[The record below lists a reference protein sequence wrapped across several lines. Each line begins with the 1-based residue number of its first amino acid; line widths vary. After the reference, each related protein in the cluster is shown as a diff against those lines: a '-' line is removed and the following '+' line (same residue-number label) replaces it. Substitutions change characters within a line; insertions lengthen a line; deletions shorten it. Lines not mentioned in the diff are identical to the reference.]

1 MELMK
6 GSTAIITSGGGMK
19 CAYSAGA
26 LVTLAKELGITRP
39 DIFVAASGSTG
50 AMFYYLAEQYED
62 IETAWTKFLPSKEFI
77 RYAPIPSMKINYMV
91 DTVSK
96 EYLPL
101 NTEKLEATSTRYFV
115 PVTDQDSGETRFIG
129 NELWFN
135 PYEVMRAATA
145 IPILYNGHVR
155 LGSRSYLD
163 GDFSTGVASLI
174 KKAMDAGARR
184 ILLITNTDAP
194 TQMGK
199 WILRMYGTLLR
210 PGLRTSLIEDL
221 ETDQSITWPDG
232 LEVVHIS
239 PTYPLPTLLYSR
251 EKRKVVESFNMG
263 KADLLAKQE
272 EIKALFRHE
281 AGREQESGT

>member
-6 GSTAIITSGGGMK
+6 GATAIITSGGGMK

-26 LVTLAKELGITRP
+26 LVALARELKITSP

-50 AMFYYLAEQYED
+50 SMFYYLTGQYGD
-62 IETAWTKFLPSKEFI
+62 IEKIWTKYLPSPQFI
-77 RYAPIPSMKINYMV
+77 RYAPFPAMKINYMV
-91 DTVSK
+91 DTVAK
-96 EYLPL
+96 EYVPL
-101 NTEKLEATSTRYFV
+101 DLEKLEQTHTRYFV

-135 PYEVMRAATA
+135 PYEVVRAATA

-194 TQMGK
+194 TQLGK
-199 WILRMYGTLLR
+199 WILRLYGTLLR

-221 ETDQSITWPDG
+221 ETDQSITWPEG

-239 PTYPLPTLLYSR
+239 PSYPLPTLLYSR
-251 EKRKVVESFNMG
+251 EKRKVLESFNMG
-263 KADLLAKQE
+263 RNDILAKCE
-272 EIKALFRHE
+272 EIKALFAHD

>member
-1 MELMK
+1 MESMK

-26 LVTLAKELGITRP
+26 LVALAKELGIKDP
-39 DIFVAASGSTG
+39 DIFVAASGSSG
-50 AMFYYLAEQYED
+50 SMFYYLAHQYAE
-62 IETAWTKFLPSKEFI
+62 IEKVWTTYLPSKDFI
-77 RYAPIPSMKINYMV
+77 RYAPIPSMKINYLV
-91 DTVSK
+91 DTIAK

-101 NTEKLEATSTRYFV
+101 NVEKLEETRTRFFV

-135 PYEVMRAATA
+135 PYEVVRAATA

-163 GDFSTGVASLI
+163 GDFSTGVATLI

-194 TQMGK
+194 TVVGK

-221 ETDQSITWPDG
+221 ETDQTIRWPEG

-263 KADLLAKQE
+263 AADLLAKKE
-272 EIKALFRHE
+272 EIRALFE
-281 AGREQESGT
+281 A

>member
-1 MELMK
+1 MESMK

-26 LVTLAKELGITRP
+26 LVALAKELKITNP
-39 DIFVAASGSTG
+39 DIYVAASGSVG
-50 AMFYYLAEQYED
+50 AMFYFLTEQYSD

-77 RYAPIPSMKINYMV
+77 RYAPIPSMRINYMV

-101 NTEKLEATSTRYFV
+101 NTEKLEQTLTRFFV
-115 PVTDQDSGETRFIG
+115 PVTDQDTGDTRFIG
-129 NELWFN
+129 NELWFS

-239 PTYPLPTLLYSR
+239 PSYPLPTLLYSR

-272 EIKALFRHE
+272 EIKALFRN
-281 AGREQESGT
+281 AASAEQKSGA

>member
-1 MELMK
+1 MESMK
-6 GSTAIITSGGGMK
+6 GATAIITSGGGMK

-26 LVTLAKELGITRP
+26 LVALAKELNITTP
-39 DIFVAASGSTG
+39 DVFVAASGSTG
-50 AMFYYLAEQYED
+50 SMFYYLAHQYDD
-62 IETAWTKFLPSKEFI
+62 IEKVWTKYLPSPHFI
-77 RYAPIPSMKINYMV
+77 RYAPFPAMKINYLV
-91 DTVSK
+91 DTIAK

-101 NTEKLEATSTRYFV
+101 CVEKLEETPTRYFV
-115 PVTDQDSGETRFIG
+115 PVTDGDTGETRFIG

-135 PYEVMRAATA
+135 PYEVVRAATA

-163 GDFSTGVASLI
+163 GDFSTGVATLI

-199 WILRMYGTLLR
+199 WILRLYGTLLR

-221 ETDQSITWPDG
+221 ETDQSITWPEG
-232 LEVVHIS
+232 LEVVHVS
-239 PTYPLPTLLYSR
+239 PSYPLPTLLYSR
-251 EKRKVVESFNMG
+251 EKRKVVESFSMG
-263 KADLLAKQE
+263 AADLLAKKE
-272 EIKALFRHE
+272 EIQALFR
-281 AGREQESGT
+281 Q

>member
-1 MELMK
+1 MESMK
-6 GSTAIITSGGGMK
+6 GATAIITSGGGMK

-26 LVTLAKELGITRP
+26 LVALAKELGIEKP

-50 AMFYYLAEQYED
+50 SMFYYLTNQYDD
-62 IETAWTKFLPSKEFI
+62 IEKIWTTYLPSPQFI
-77 RYAPIPSMKINYMV
+77 RYAPFPAMKINYLI
-91 DTVSK
+91 DTIAK

-101 NTEKLEATSTRYFV
+101 NLEKLENTQTRYFV
-115 PVTDQDSGETRFIG
+115 PVTDQDTGDTRFIG

-135 PYEVMRAATA
+135 PYEVVRAATA

-194 TQMGK
+194 TQLGK
-199 WILRMYGTLLR
+199 WILRLYGTLLR

-221 ETDQSITWPDG
+221 QTDQSITWPKG
-232 LEVVHIS
+232 LEVVHVS

-251 EKRKVVESFNMG
+251 EKRKAIESFNMG
-263 KADLLAKQE
+263 AADLLAKQD
-272 EIKALFRHE
+272 EIKALFR
-281 AGREQESGT
+281 S

>member
-1 MELMK
+1 METMK
-6 GSTAIITSGGGMK
+6 GATAIITSGGGMK

-26 LVTLAKELGITRP
+26 LVALAEELGITRP

-50 AMFYYLAEQYED
+50 SMFYYLTGQYDD
-62 IETAWTKFLPSKEFI
+62 IEKVWTKYLPSPHFI
-77 RYAPIPSMKINYMV
+77 RYAPIPAMKINYLV
-91 DTVSK
+91 DTVAK
-96 EYLPL
+96 EYVPL
-101 NTEKLEATSTRYFV
+101 NLEKLEATMTRYFV

-135 PYEVMRAATA
+135 PYEVVRAATA

-163 GDFSTGVASLI
+163 GDFSTGVATLI

-194 TQMGK
+194 TVVGK

-221 ETDQSITWPDG
+221 ETDQTITWPEG
-232 LEVVHIS
+232 LEVVHVS
-239 PTYPLPTLLYSR
+239 PSYPLPTLLYSR

-263 KADLLAKQE
+263 KADLLAKQD
-272 EIKALFRHE
+272 EIKALFGHDT
-281 AGREQESGT
+281 GRE

>member
-1 MELMK
+1 MESMK
-6 GSTAIITSGGGMK
+6 GMTAIVTSGGGMK

-26 LVTLAKELGITRP
+26 LVTLAKELGITEP

-50 AMFYYLAEQYED
+50 SMFYYLAHQYED
-62 IETAWTKFLPSKEFI
+62 IEKAWTKYLPSPHFI
-77 RYAPIPSMKINYMV
+77 RYAPFPAMKINYMV
-91 DTVSK
+91 DTISK

-101 NTEKLEATSTRYFV
+101 NLEKLEATPTRYFV
-115 PVTDQDSGETRFIG
+115 PVTDQDTGDTRFIG

-174 KKAMDAGARR
+174 KKAMDSGARR

-194 TQMGK
+194 TQVGK
-199 WILRMYGTLLR
+199 WILRLYGTLLR

-221 ETDQSITWPDG
+221 ETDQSITWPEG
-232 LEVVHIS
+232 IEVVHVS

-251 EKRKVVESFNMG
+251 EKRKAVESFNMG
-263 KADLLAKQE
+263 SNDLLAKRD
-272 EIKALFRHE
+272 EIKALFR
-281 AGREQESGT
+281 

>member
-1 MELMK
+1 METMK
-6 GSTAIITSGGGMK
+6 GATAIITSGGGMK

-26 LVTLAKELGITRP
+26 LVALAEDLGITAP
-39 DIFVAASGSTG
+39 DIFVSASGSTG
-50 AMFYYLAEQYED
+50 AMFYYLTGQYGD
-62 IETAWTKFLPSKEFI
+62 IEKIWTKYLPSKNFI
-77 RYAPIPSMKINYMV
+77 HYGPIPSMKINYMV
-91 DTVSK
+91 DTIAK
-96 EYLPL
+96 EYVPL
-101 NTEKLEATSTRYFV
+101 DLEKLETVMTRYFV
-115 PVTDQDSGETRFIG
+115 PVTDQDTGDTRFIG

-135 PYEVMRAATA
+135 PYEVVRAATA

-163 GDFSTGVASLI
+163 GDFSTGVATLI

-194 TQMGK
+194 TVVGK

-221 ETDQSITWPDG
+221 ETDQTITWPEG

-239 PTYPLPTLLYSR
+239 PSYPLPTLLYSR

-263 KADLLAKQE
+263 KADLLAKCD
-272 EIKALFRHE
+272 EIKALFGHD